1 MKRYLLYI
9 FSVAAA
15 VTLPYGCRQDDPAWG
30 EGRAPSPQG
39 EFLSLSVT
47 DKSGYTLADG
57 GMHSR
62 TGGNNYTAISQTRA
76 SESDYTTGFIPGD
89 KIGVFAKKGGR
100 IITEVNNLC
109 LTATEGS
116 QGGIIW
122 KDADGNPPLRFSGAA
137 YTAYYPYRQELT
149 DVPTAETWVP
159 STDQSDYTKY
169 TAQDLMT
176 ATDTPSGN
184 DLTFN
189 MQHQMALVVMNLP
202 KTKYTF
208 NNTSPGIP
216 DYSIDAPDT
225 QLNGFSPL
233 RMSDGTDRYLVNPSR
248 NGKLS
253 GSYTNTGGQ
262 TVEWSFTAIVNAH
275 NYQVFTVD
283 GGQKQKFHTLQ
294 PGDFYMKDGSLV
306 GKDEVLTEGQKAACI
321 GIVFCVDTEFI
332 KSVGNGN
339 GYIHGLVVALKDAG
353 GGRLSQWNDNDAFT
367 AASDYNAPIP
377 RSSSGW
383 YLPSKEELEYICW
396 GKNLIVSS
404 AGKDM
409 LEKQFKKIPLRAE
422 SFQQLFYWS
431 STVLNYADAWFISF
445 GDNHEGH
452 VSRRNLHAVR
462 AILAF

>member
-15 VTLPYGCRQDDPAWG
+15 VTLPYGCRQDDPAQ
-30 EGRAPSPQG
+30 EAIHPQG
-39 EFLSLSVT
+39 SFVTLTVT
-47 DKSGYTLADG
+47 DSGYIPADG

-62 TGGNNYTAISQTRA
+62 TGGNNYTAILQTRA

-109 LTATEGS
+109 LTATAGS

-122 KDADGNPPLRFSGAA
+122 KDADGNPLLRFSGVA

-149 DVPTAETWVP
+149 DMPTAESWVL

-208 NNTSPGIP
+208 NNVSPAIP
-216 DYSIDAPDT
+216 DYSIDAPHT

-233 RMSDGTDRYLVNPSR
+233 RMSDGTDRYLVNPST

-253 GSYTNTGGQ
+253 GSYTPTGGQ

-294 PGDFYMKDGSLV
+294 PGDFYMEDGQLV
-306 GKDEVLTEGQKAACI
+306 GKDETLTKAQQAACT
-321 GIVFCVDTEFI
+321 GIVFCVDNEFTMNY
-332 KSVGNGN
+332 KGVGMEG
-339 GYIHGLVVALKDAG
+339 GYIHGLVVALKDADG
-353 GGRLSQWNDNDAFT
+353 GSGIPWEDNAAFL
-367 AASDYNAPIP
+367 AASNYNASVP

-383 YLPSKEELEYICW
+383 HLPSKEELEYICW
-396 GKNLIVSS
+396 GKNLTQSS
-404 AGKDM
+404 DGKDM
-409 LEKQFKKIPLRAE
+409 LEKQFKKISGAAP
-422 SFQQLFYWS
+422 FQRLFYWS
-431 STVLNYADAWFISF
+431 STVPHTSDAWFVSF

-452 VSRRNLHAVR
+452 VSRRNPHRVR